1 MSSIAL
7 ERVEAPS
14 EEARALIAELDAELS
29 ADYPPEQRHGLSVE
43 RVFQPGVLFFVAR
56 LDGEAVGCGGIALEG
71 DWAEVKRMYVRPA
84 ARGLQVGRA
93 VLERLEA
100 EARARGAQRLV
111 LETGDVRHAAMRL
124 YERAGFTRCPPF
136 GAYAAMPTR
145 AIERSVF
152 FEKAIG

>member
-1 MSSIAL
+1 MPRRSGRTRRFPEIRQGARHADGRAARRPGMSSIAL

-84 ARGLQVGRA
+84 ARGLQGGR
-93 VLERLEA
+93 
-100 EARARGAQRLV
+100 
-111 LETGDVRHAAMRL
+111 
-124 YERAGFTRCPPF
+124 
-136 GAYAAMPTR
+136 
-145 AIERSVF
+145 
-152 FEKAIG
+152 